1 MMEKNTSRMVS
12 LNGSNY
18 NIYKGEMEDLLYVKG
33 FYLPIFSSEKPDG
46 KSDEE

>member
-1 MMEKNTSRMVS
+1 MEANLSRMVS

-18 NIYKGEMEDLLYVKG
+18 HISKGKMEDLLYVEQ
-33 FYLPIFSSEKPDG
+33 FHLPVFAYEKPEN